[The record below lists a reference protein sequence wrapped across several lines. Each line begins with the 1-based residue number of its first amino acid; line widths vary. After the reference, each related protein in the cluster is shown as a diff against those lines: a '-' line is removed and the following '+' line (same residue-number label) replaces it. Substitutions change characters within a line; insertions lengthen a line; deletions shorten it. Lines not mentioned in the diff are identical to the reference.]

1 MALRSWRQKQDRYLG
16 GRKTVTQGLL
26 TDPAPMILKAVQVV
40 KQREPDY
47 WAAAQKAMGLP
58 PERSREWKRADEA
71 TQKQLTLFESKAQ
84 SLIRFNDWLRKS
96 YWGSQSAQYLWSTPR
111 PNMPALLSIINVA
124 VGDGSTG
131 SDSAYLW
138 PKETVSLFV
147 NQRRTMDT
155 LTRHQNAS
163 ALQTGSE
170 GLLAIARAQLD
181 EDPPTGFRESL
192 PLTARF
198 WYESGEYLKAFS
210 SFFADTT
217 PIALYHPGIRWQAL
231 SGDAARKPL
240 SVSGRLEGERLIF
253 SAVFE
258 EKKAVDVLAID
269 GLPADDAKAL
279 YHSLGSA
286 SGESWSEYGKV
297 SDQIL
302 LTSVP
307 LRPAAIAF
315 RKFLLTPDIRLRV
328 MKSMIYGRNAPGT
341 EFLLTQQ
348 GANAFERRRAS
359 VDEVKGD
366 RGGLLRVPTLAE
378 VKRVA
383 AGRVSRGN

>member
-1 MALRSWRQKQDRYLG
+1 MEVTLR
-16 GRKTVTQGLL
+16 LL
-26 TDPAPMILKAVQVV
+26 ADPAPVILKAAQVV
-40 KQREPDY
+40 KQREPAY
-47 WAAAQKAMGLP
+47 WEAARRAAGFP
-58 PERSREWKRADEA
+58 SERSEEWKRADVA
-71 TQKQLTLFESKAQ
+71 IQKQLTLFESRAQ

-96 YWGSQSAQYLWSTPR
+96 YWGAQSAQYLWSTPR
-111 PNMPALLSIINVA
+111 PDMPALLSIINVA

-131 SDSAYLW
+131 SDSAYLG

-163 ALQTGSE
+163 ALQSGSE
-170 GLLAIARAQLD
+170 GLLAIARTQLD
-181 EDPPTGFRESL
+181 DDPPSGFRESL

-210 SFFADTT
+210 SLFAGTT
-217 PIALYHPGIRWQAL
+217 PIALYHPDIRWQAL
-231 SGDAARKPL
+231 PGDVARKPHG
-240 SVSGRLEGERLIF
+240 VSGRLEGGRLIF

-258 EKKAVDVLAID
+258 EKKEADVLAVD
-269 GLPADDAKAL
+269 GLPADDAEAL
-279 YHSLGSA
+279 YNSLGSA
-286 SGESWSEYGKV
+286 SEVAWSDYGKV

-307 LRPAAIAF
+307 LRPAALAF
-315 RKFLLTPDIRLRV
+315 RKFLLAPDIRLRV

-348 GANAFERRRAS
+348 GATAFERRRAS

-383 AGRVSRGN
+383 AGRVGRGN